1 TQPNQQ
7 QFFRQTQTNR
17 LQSLYPEYNIRQPT
31 SLQTRTAPRLI
42 SSRPLLDNGQLTR
55 QFSTDRQI
63 SSNTRSGSLSQSSL
77 ANMQLARI
85 DPSGRIVPLSAAE
98 REEFIRKGGKLV
110 GQVLNRPNQ
119 NTDRRIQPPQQ
130 RTDLQ
135 PKPATAR
142 NIRVPVTQTFMGFNR
157 PQSPGSDNFL
167 PPPTD
172 PRRVQVPSI
181 QSQFGR
187 DGRRFNGEGPVRDIG
202 SSLRRQEEETWWRQQ
217 QQDLLARE
225 RLLQKKEEELEK
237 AFIRQKELEL
247 LNSLRDKT
255 PLSASEITPALP
267 PKELPLLQ
275 PTLVESATP
284 PPPDTTTSST
294 TAATTTTTPAPV
306 QMTSPVYVAPADVVT
321 LNTVP
326 VHPVTPVAVVTSTIE
341 STTEKAFKPIEILA
355 SLPNDTVVHADNTA
369 KLNVTFLLGMSSI
382 VSTEAPVA
390 QDVTQS
396 VFKVLTPDK
405 VVTEYA
411 NVNIN
416 TVTPKDLIYSTDAK
430 SLPVTDLK
438 NITPGPATPGYDAKV
453 NELIRQMA
461 IDMLLSRIKQSQ
473 IQPSPAGFD
482 SQLAAELIRLLGG
495 NANLTLTP
503 TSQILNPMSAT
514 TTSATTRDTTV
525 GVAQPPVVPEATVT
539 QGASVI
545 QEAPVVPEPSPSKI
559 LTSTV
564 PSAVL
569 PEVAP
574 TSAPVSRPA
583 LNNFSK
589 QLASLA
595 QNVIEALLQQ
605 SFSGMKTHDEPL
617 VRAANVL
624 LGEIKMLT
632 GPQASQITNSSTSLA
647 ENVLSIAGAG
657 KVLAEPVA
665 AETTRSLLPETSAA
679 NISDQSN
686 QNPLMTEAYNV
697 TLGSMF
703 TDYLNVTYDA
713 TNATEPST
721 TATPVTE
728 PTEAV
733 PTPPANLPPAFEPL
747 PGMENVSKSQLD
759 RILSTSGIQ
768 SSAASV
774 NTKMALVLL
783 LSKYYGISA
792 DAALAIINMMAVV
805 KKDSALEAKAGEL
818 DALKLP
824 VAMPDASVSGLA
836 STTASAINSAV
847 DGGPIETS
855 SGNTEQI
862 KQTNDGTTA
871 PSQFLK
877 QAVNES
883 ASVLN
888 TSITHDLTL
897 SKAVNKSPSLISL
910 SEVTT
915 LASSVSSPNDVT
927 TVSTSA
933 TSKASSTEA
942 LPKFPTTTSTAAP
955 LFSKD
960 LIVLSSPPLLL
971 TESFSMPTTSTALL
985 SHASTRASNSLNVTP
1000 STGVTSTTSANILPS
1015 KAPTAVTSTTASY
1028 DNTSYDSTPYD
1039 STPYDS
1045 TSYDSTS
1052 YDSTSY
1058 DTTSST
1064 TVKVVNPSFSFL
1076 MSSLSKLA
1084 SELAAR
1090 KAATEE
1096 STTSQY
1102 TDPSLLANAP
1112 NLVLKAYEVIAGVF
1126 NITPAELHGIVAS
1139 RVMRSTTSAPVVS
1152 TTTTTAVPAETPE
1165 TPEPPE
1171 PGEVMPFELMA
1182 LGLSASNWNIRP
1194 KSAMQK
1200 ELMNFLGYSV

>member
-1 TQPNQQ
+1 MFVQYFLIQTLVLSVYGQFATRQGSRVNDRLTDADTQPNQQ

-747 PGMENVSKSQLD
+747 PGMEL
-759 RILSTSGIQ
+759 
-768 SSAASV
+768 
-774 NTKMALVLL
+774 
-783 LSKYYGISA
+783 
-792 DAALAIINMMAVV
+792 
-805 KKDSALEAKAGEL
+805 
-818 DALKLP
+818 
-824 VAMPDASVSGLA
+824 
-836 STTASAINSAV
+836 
-847 DGGPIETS
+847 
-855 SGNTEQI
+855 
-862 KQTNDGTTA
+862 
-871 PSQFLK
+871 
-877 QAVNES
+877 
-883 ASVLN
+883 
-888 TSITHDLTL
+888 
-897 SKAVNKSPSLISL
+897 
-910 SEVTT
+910 
-915 LASSVSSPNDVT
+915 
-927 TVSTSA
+927 
-933 TSKASSTEA
+933 TEA
-942 LPKFPTTTSTAAP
+942 QAEFN
-955 LFSKD
+955 
-960 LIVLSSPPLLL
+960 
-971 TESFSMPTTSTALL
+971 EM
-985 SHASTRASNSLNVTP
+985 RE
-1000 STGVTSTTSANILPS
+1000 G
-1015 KAPTAVTSTTASY
+1015 
-1028 DNTSYDSTPYD
+1028 
-1039 STPYDS
+1039 
-1045 TSYDSTS
+1045 
-1052 YDSTSY
+1052 
-1058 DTTSST
+1058 
-1064 TVKVVNPSFSFL
+1064 
-1076 MSSLSKLA
+1076 M
-1084 SELAAR
+1084 
-1090 KAATEE
+1090 
-1096 STTSQY
+1096 
-1102 TDPSLLANAP
+1102 
-1112 NLVLKAYEVIAGVF
+1112 IA
-1126 NITPAELHGIVAS
+1126 
-1139 RVMRSTTSAPVVS
+1139 
-1152 TTTTTAVPAETPE
+1152 
-1165 TPEPPE
+1165 
-1171 PGEVMPFELMA
+1171 
-1182 LGLSASNWNIRP
+1182 
-1194 KSAMQK
+1194 
-1200 ELMNFLGYSV
+1200 

>member
-1 TQPNQQ
+1 
-7 QFFRQTQTNR
+7 
-17 LQSLYPEYNIRQPT
+17 
-31 SLQTRTAPRLI
+31 
-42 SSRPLLDNGQLTR
+42 
-55 QFSTDRQI
+55 
-63 SSNTRSGSLSQSSL
+63 
-77 ANMQLARI
+77 
-85 DPSGRIVPLSAAE
+85 
-98 REEFIRKGGKLV
+98 
-110 GQVLNRPNQ
+110 
-119 NTDRRIQPPQQ
+119 
-130 RTDLQ
+130 
-135 PKPATAR
+135 
-142 NIRVPVTQTFMGFNR
+142 
-157 PQSPGSDNFL
+157 
-167 PPPTD
+167 
-172 PRRVQVPSI
+172 
-181 QSQFGR
+181 
-187 DGRRFNGEGPVRDIG
+187 
-202 SSLRRQEEETWWRQQ
+202 
-217 QQDLLARE
+217 
-225 RLLQKKEEELEK
+225 
-237 AFIRQKELEL
+237 
-247 LNSLRDKT
+247 
-255 PLSASEITPALP
+255 
-267 PKELPLLQ
+267 
-275 PTLVESATP
+275 
-284 PPPDTTTSST
+284 
-294 TAATTTTTPAPV
+294 
-306 QMTSPVYVAPADVVT
+306 
-321 LNTVP
+321 
-326 VHPVTPVAVVTSTIE
+326 
-341 STTEKAFKPIEILA
+341 
-355 SLPNDTVVHADNTA
+355 
-369 KLNVTFLLGMSSI
+369 
-382 VSTEAPVA
+382 
-390 QDVTQS
+390 
-396 VFKVLTPDK
+396 
-405 VVTEYA
+405 
-411 NVNIN
+411 
-416 TVTPKDLIYSTDAK
+416 
-430 SLPVTDLK
+430 
-438 NITPGPATPGYDAKV
+438 
-453 NELIRQMA
+453 
-461 IDMLLSRIKQSQ
+461 
-473 IQPSPAGFD
+473 
-482 SQLAAELIRLLGG
+482 
-495 NANLTLTP
+495 
-503 TSQILNPMSAT
+503 
-514 TTSATTRDTTV
+514 
-525 GVAQPPVVPEATVT
+525 
-539 QGASVI
+539 
-545 QEAPVVPEPSPSKI
+545 
-559 LTSTV
+559 
-564 PSAVL
+564 
-569 PEVAP
+569 
-574 TSAPVSRPA
+574 
-583 LNNFSK
+583 
-589 QLASLA
+589 
-595 QNVIEALLQQ
+595 
-605 SFSGMKTHDEPL
+605 MKTHDEPL

-632 GPQASQITNSSTSLA
+632 GPQASQTANSSISLA

-679 NISDQSN
+679 NVSDQST

-697 TLGSMF
+697 TLGSLF

-805 KKDSALEAKAGEL
+805 KKDSTLEAKVGEL

-871 PSQFLK
+871 PSQFLN

-915 LASSVSSPNDVT
+915 LASFVASPNDAT

-933 TSKASSTEA
+933 ASKASSTEA

-971 TESFSMPTTSTALL
+971 TESLSMPTTSTALL

-1015 KAPTAVTSTTASY
+1015 EAPTAVTSTTASY

-1039 STPYDS
+1039 ST
-1045 TSYDSTS
+1045 SYDS
-1052 YDSTSY
+1052 
-1058 DTTSST
+1058 TSST

-1090 KAATEE
+1090 KAAYEE

-1102 TDPSLLANAP
+1102 TDPSLLAN
-1112 NLVLKAYEVIAGVF
+1112 VTE
-1126 NITPAELHGIVAS
+1126 T
-1139 RVMRSTTSAPVVS
+1139 STTV
-1152 TTTTTAVPAETPE
+1152 
-1165 TPEPPE
+1165 
-1171 PGEVMPFELMA
+1171 
-1182 LGLSASNWNIRP
+1182 
-1194 KSAMQK
+1194 
-1200 ELMNFLGYSV
+1200 